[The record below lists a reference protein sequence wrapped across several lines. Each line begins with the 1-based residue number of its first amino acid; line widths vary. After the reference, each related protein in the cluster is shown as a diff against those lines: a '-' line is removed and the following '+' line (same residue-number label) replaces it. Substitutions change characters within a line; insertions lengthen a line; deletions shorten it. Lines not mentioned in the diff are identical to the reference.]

1 VEPRSIYLMRGPSRW
16 EREHSIP
23 EVEQTRY
30 SVTFRTLREGR

>member
-1 VEPRSIYLMRGPSRW
+1 MRGRSRW